1 MPQNILSPDIMLTVI
16 RVIIG
21 LYVLGA
27 AIFII
32 RENRSTQST
41 FAWLFLFFALPVLGV
56 IIYLFFGRNWK
67 AFAKE
72 NDLARQNIGSDLL
85 RDVAPLL
92 TSESKY
98 IEQIAREKSA
108 SYKKKLL
115 NLVRRNSSSL
125 LTGYNQVEILQD
137 AMMKYPRLLE
147 DIRQAKHHI
156 HFNYYIWTEDEFT
169 LKVKDALIERAK
181 AGVEVRCLY
190 DASGGAMSKQY
201 LQELRAAGVEIFPY
215 LEYRSLTRIHTVN
228 YRSHRK
234 IAVFD
239 GKIAYIGGLNL
250 DKDQLDGGK
259 FFDAWRDTHLRIVGE
274 AALALQASFAI
285 SWYNTT
291 HQKVSDPAYYPS
303 NREEVKT
310 FTPVQIT
317 QSGPDSQWKAIR
329 QLYFFMIMS
338 AEEKVYLQSPFF
350 IPDESILEALK
361 AVALAGVDVK
371 LMFTPR
377 GTTYK
382 IPYWAANTYFKEVAL
397 AGAKIYLYQAGYFHP
412 KTLNIDGKICSIGT
426 ANMDVRSFSLNYEAN
441 AVIYDEGIAT
451 ELENDFLKDL
461 EHCTEWTVEE
471 YRSRGRLVR
480 FRDSLCRLASP
491 LL

>member
-1 MPQNILSPDIMLTVI
+1 MSQNTLSPDIIWIIIFV
-16 RVIIG
+16 VIG

-56 IIYLFFGRNWK
+56 IIYLFFGRTWK

-72 NDLARQNIGSDLL
+72 NALTRQNIGSDLL
-85 RDVAPLL
+85 KDMTPLL
-92 TSESKY
+92 TSESNY
-98 IEQIAREKSA
+98 VEQIAREKPA

-125 LTGYNQVEILQD
+125 LTGYNQVEILQN
-137 AMMKYPRLLE
+137 AAMKYPRLLE
-147 DIRQAKHHI
+147 DIAQAKHHI

-169 LKVKDALIERAK
+169 LKVKDALIERVK

-201 LQELRAAGVEIFPY
+201 LQDLRAAGVEIFPY
-215 LEYRSLTRIHTVN
+215 LEYRSLTRIHTIN

-274 AALALQASFAI
+274 AALALQASFAV

-291 HQKVSDPAYYPS
+291 RQKVSGPAYYPPV
-303 NREEVKT
+303 REEVKT

-317 QSGPDSQWKAIR
+317 QSGPDSQWRAIR

-371 LMFTPR
+371 LMFTPS

-397 AGAKIYLYQAGYFHP
+397 AGVKIYLYQAGYFHP
-412 KTLNIDGKICSIGT
+412 KTLNIDAKVCTVGT
-426 ANMDVRSFSLNYEAN
+426 ANMDIRSFSLNYEAN
-441 AVIYDEGIAT
+441 AVIYDEDIAA

-461 EHCTEWTVEE
+461 ESCTEWTVEE
-471 YRSRGRLVR
+471 YRSRSQLVR